1 MTKETEFDYEL
12 IDCGDS
18 SRVERFGK
26 IIVDRPCPQATWASK
41 VTDFEYD
48 VFFERNEKET
58 KWDGAENFAEFWEI
72 QVGKNVRAELRFS
85 KNGQV
90 GIFPEQLDN
99 WNWIQEKVLLNSP
112 LRKGTGEIS
121 ENPAKKILNTFA
133 YTGMA
138 TLFASTENTEVVHV
152 DGAKSAINWAKR
164 NAEISGKSENK
175 IRWIHDDVLSF
186 IAREVR
192 RGNKYDGIILDPP
205 AFGRGKKGDWKISR
219 DLPKLMEMVAQILT
233 EKPLFVILT
242 CHAPEH
248 FSSKDFAEIL
258 ENLPQFSGQKAEL
271 LTLEIPAK
279 NGNSLPSSF
288 GARICS

>member
-1 MTKETEFDYEL
+1 MAQKNFFDYEL
-12 IDCGDS
+12 IDCGDF

-26 IIVDRPCPQATWASK
+26 IIIDRPCPQATWASK

-48 VFFERNEKET
+48 VFFDRNGKEA
-58 KWDGAENFAEFWEI
+58 KWDGAENFAGFWEI
-72 QVGKNVRAELRFS
+72 QVGEKVRAELRFS

-99 WNWIQEKVLLNSP
+99 WHWIQEKVSNKLPLLA
-112 LRKGTGEIS
+112 GEGRG
-121 ENPAKKILNTFA
+121 EVVKILNTFS

-152 DGAKSAINWAKR
+152 DGAKSAISWAKK
-164 NAEISGKSENK
+164 NAEISGKSANK
-175 IRWIHDDVLSF
+175 IRWIHDDVLKF
-186 IAREVR
+186 MAREVR

-219 DLPKLMEMVAQILT
+219 DLPELMRLVAELLS

-248 FSSKDFAEIL
+248 FSSENFAKIL
-258 ENLPQFSGQKAEL
+258 ENLPQFAGKTAERL
-271 LTLEIPAK
+271 NLEIPSK

-288 GARICS
+288 GARI

>member
-1 MTKETEFDYEL
+1 MTKKNFFDYEL

-48 VFFERNEKET
+48 VFFDRDGQDT
-58 KWDGAENFAEFWEI
+58 KWDGAEKFAESWEI
-72 QVGKNVRAELRFS
+72 QVGENVKAELRFS

-90 GIFPEQLDN
+90 GIFPEQINN
-99 WNWIQEKVLLNSP
+99 WNWIEKKVA
-112 LRKGTGEIS
+112 
-121 ENPAKKILNTFA
+121 ENPAKLKILNTFA

-164 NAEISGKSENK
+164 NAEVSGKTENK
-175 IRWIHDDVLSF
+175 IRWIHDDVIGF
-186 IAREVR
+186 IAREIR

-219 DLPKLMEMVAQILT
+219 DLPKLMEMVAEILT

-242 CHAPEH
+242 CHAPVH
-248 FSSKDFAEIL
+248 FSSEDFAEIL
-258 ENLPQFSGQKAEL
+258 ENLPQFSDKKAEL
-271 LTLEIPAK
+271 LNLEIPSK
-279 NGNSLPSSF
+279 GGNSLPSSF
-288 GARICS
+288 GSRICM